1 MPEKFSLA
9 LTGGKK
15 IVTPSST
22 NGIKRSHAALRADD
36 DEDDHRSG
44 AAQTVSH
51 FDRAAGGAI
60 DEADK
65 SKDQGPLIIAA
76 QANRNWKEAQGGR
89 RKRQRHGLPEG
100 GSQAQSVSAQAARE
114 AELEAAKPG
123 FGLSVSKRK
132 DGDDGK
138 AEESVVTNG
147 HGIQAETEG
156 SQQPPMELGEETSV
170 QPKTDDDRAL
180 DALLGRTPKS
190 TLVLPAATVTE
201 EEAFERD
208 FRSAPDM
215 STLEDYARVPVEQFG
230 AALLRGMGW
239 KEGQGIGSQRG
250 LKVVKVKVPKRRPAL
265 LGIGAKE
272 EAAVAQEM
280 GVWGKAAKRGGE
292 VKVYNPVLLRDKK
305 TGETFTEE
313 EVVRRKE
320 EDERRVFEE
329 EFERQEKEKE
339 EKRRRRDE
347 QRDRGKEGDGRRRRD
362 EDGYRSRDDQRDG
375 DRRPD
380 KQRRRDDDRDDES
393 YRRKEKERRRRER
406 DREDSDHPRERSD
419 RHDSGRE
426 KHRERE
432 KERDRRR

>member
-208 FRSAPDM
+208 FRSAPDI
-215 STLEDYARVPVEQFG
+215 LRVPVEQFG